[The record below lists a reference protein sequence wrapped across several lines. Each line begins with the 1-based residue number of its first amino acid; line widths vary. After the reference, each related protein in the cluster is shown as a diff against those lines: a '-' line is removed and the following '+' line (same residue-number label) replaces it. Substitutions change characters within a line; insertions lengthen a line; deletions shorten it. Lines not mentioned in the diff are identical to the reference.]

1 MLLQLTTHKQNQQF
15 LDMKETRQQI
25 SNARSPMYYFWI
37 CYKQQAEQNATA
49 IPMISLL
56 FSLDLKAR
64 SSINTPPMAISH
76 LSCSCCFPKT
86 VSTSRCCV
94 PRARII
100 FVPFIDSSSGVVQSF
115 IVAASMIFL
124 TISVLLLQNGIRLVG
139 A

>member
-56 FSLDLKAR
+56 FSLDLKSQIFNQHA
-64 SSINTPPMAISH
+64 SH
-76 LSCSCCFPKT
+76 GYF
-86 VSTSRCCV
+86 
-94 PRARII
+94 
-100 FVPFIDSSSGVVQSF
+100 SF
-115 IVAASMIFL
+115 IL
-124 TISVLLLQNGIRLVG
+124 LVLFS
-139 A
+139 